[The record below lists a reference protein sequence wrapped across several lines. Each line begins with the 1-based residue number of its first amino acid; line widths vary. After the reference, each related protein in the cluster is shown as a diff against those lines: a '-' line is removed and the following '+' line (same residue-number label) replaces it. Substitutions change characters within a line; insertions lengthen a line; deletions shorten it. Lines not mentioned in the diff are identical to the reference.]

1 MEINCNLAACLMRT
15 YFNMNVTTSIRDAIL
30 THLIKCEHC
39 RKKYEEYAK
48 AIGCK
53 FELMEDIKKTYDE
66 YDKTDEVDKTSMDE
80 KPVVKKRTYYEIAKD
95 KDISSLMNIQSVRER
110 FKERYETDDAEY
122 LKKLQDFGWYLAEE
136 ACKRIDTLENLFELS
151 GEVKDK

>member
-15 YFNMNVTTSIRDAIL
+15 YFNANVTVSIRDAIL
-30 THLIKCEHC
+30 THLIKCDKC
-39 RKKYEEYAK
+39 RKKYEDYAK

-66 YDKTDEVDKTSMDE
+66 YDKSDKDNKTNMEE
-80 KPVVKKRTYYEIAKD
+80 KPTVKRRTYYEIAKD

-110 FKERYETDDAEY
+110 FKEKCEADDAEY

-136 ACKRIDTLENLFELS
+136 ICKKIDILESLYNLS
-151 GEVKDK
+151 GEVKE